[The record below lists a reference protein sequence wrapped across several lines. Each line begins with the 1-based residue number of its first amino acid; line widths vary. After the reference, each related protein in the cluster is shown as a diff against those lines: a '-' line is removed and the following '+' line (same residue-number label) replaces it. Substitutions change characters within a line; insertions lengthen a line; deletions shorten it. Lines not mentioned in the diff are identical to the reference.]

1 MKYGTRQGFFP
12 PSWAPL
18 GFQLTA
24 CESQQPF
31 RPASRSASRSA
42 SSCKGRYPPI
52 AHCRWSAGTWLSFPS
67 LLPLQD
73 AAEPG
78 CPPQQLSQYTSG
90 RSFCITALLFLPRFM
105 QDDFA
110 CGAIH
115 PQGFYG
121 IGLAHCHPRAGQEGV
136 SQLLPGS
143 TTAPVAAQRARRETG
158 RSHDTLS
165 PALSAP
171 ASPGAPSV
179 GDLSLPN
186 LQTVACN
193 FPSF

>member
-31 RPASRSASRSA
+31 RPASRSAS
-42 SSCKGRYPPI
+42 SCKGWYPPI

-78 CPPQQLSQYTSG
+78 CPPQQLSHYTSG
-90 RSFCITALLFLPRFM
+90 RSFCITALLFLPRFT
-105 QDDFA
+105 
-110 CGAIH
+110 IL
-115 PQGFYG
+115 PVERST
-121 IGLAHCHPRAGQEGV
+121 LRAFM
-136 SQLLPGS
+136 GS
-143 TTAPVAAQRARRETG
+143 AWPTATPERGRRE
-158 RSHDTLS
+158 
-165 PALSAP
+165 
-171 ASPGAPSV
+171 
-179 GDLSLPN
+179 
-186 LQTVACN
+186 
-193 FPSF
+193 FPSFSPAAGQPRWQRSGPGGRQGAPTTRSARRYRPRHLPARLPWGIYLCQICKP